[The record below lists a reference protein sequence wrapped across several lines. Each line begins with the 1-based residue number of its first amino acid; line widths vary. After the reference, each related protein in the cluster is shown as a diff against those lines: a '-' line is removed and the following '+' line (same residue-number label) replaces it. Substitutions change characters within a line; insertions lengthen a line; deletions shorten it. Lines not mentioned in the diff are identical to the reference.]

1 MSLFNPKPAR
11 QSFIGVDLGAS
22 GIKLVELLNEKNR
35 ARLQTYAY
43 VEIPSKDRA
52 YFEDAKRTGELLKK
66 VIAQAKCTTK
76 KAISAL
82 PAPAVFSSI
91 ISVDAL
97 KDKEFEAAVYAQAKK
112 LVPMPIEEVVI
123 DYKKIEMEED
133 GDGKKINRVLITAAP
148 KTLVA
153 RYTEI
158 FKVAELELTSLE
170 TEIFALVRALIG
182 KDRST
187 IMIVDIGSQRTNI
200 MVIERGIPFLTRSIA
215 TGGVAITENIA
226 KTLGLSFAEADS
238 MKKDIRSLQS
248 FAPAGEIKPIL
259 EALLKPIADEV
270 RYTFN
275 LYQEQ
280 AQDGKPKKVDKII
293 LTGGSVLLP
302 RLPEFMTELLNVN
315 AYLGDPWARVIYP
328 PGLRPILDDIGS
340 RFSVAMGCAMRDI
353 E

>member
-1 MSLFNPKPAR
+1 MSLFVPKPSK
-11 QSFIGVDLGAS
+11 QSFLGVDLGMS
-22 GIKLVELLNEKNR
+22 GIKLVELANEKNR

-43 VEIPSKDRA
+43 VEIPAKDRA
-52 YFEDAKRTGELLKK
+52 YFEDTQKTGELLKK
-66 VIAQAKCTTK
+66 VAARAKCTTK
-76 KAISAL
+76 KAVSAL
-82 PAPAVFSSI
+82 PAPSVFSSI
-91 ISVDAL
+91 ISVAAV

-112 LVPMPIEEVVI
+112 LVPIPIEEVVI
-123 DYKKIEMEED
+123 DYKKVEMNEES
-133 GDGKKINRVLITAAP
+133 GGKKVNRVLITAAP

-153 RYTEI
+153 RYAEI
-158 FKVAELELTSLE
+158 FKKAELELTSLE
-170 TEIFALVRALIG
+170 TEVFALVRALIG

-187 IMIVDIGSQRTNI
+187 MMIVDIGSERTNI

-215 TGGVAITENIA
+215 TGGAAITGNIA
-226 KTLGLSFAEADS
+226 KTLGLSFADADS
-238 MKKDIRSLQS
+238 MKKDIRSLQA

-259 EALLKPIADEV
+259 EVLLKPIADEV

-302 RLPEFMTELLNVN
+302 NLPEFMTELLNVN

-340 RFSVAMGCAMRDI
+340 RFSVALGCAMRDI